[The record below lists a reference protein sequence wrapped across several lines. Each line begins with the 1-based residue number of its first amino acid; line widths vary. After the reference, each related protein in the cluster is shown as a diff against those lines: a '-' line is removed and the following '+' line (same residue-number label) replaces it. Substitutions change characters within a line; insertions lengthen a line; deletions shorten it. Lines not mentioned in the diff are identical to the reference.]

1 MAHALYGTVLE
12 NSVTRLER
20 YAACAYAHFLM
31 YGLKLSKR
39 AVYEF
44 APVDMGNIFH
54 KTLEL
59 FSKRLED
66 SSYTWRDIPE
76 EVQGAWVEECMDLV
90 TADYGNT
97 VLRSTARNAY
107 AAERMKRMMKR
118 TIWALGRQIQKGL
131 FVPENYEISFSG
143 VSDLEA
149 VNISLSPEEELR
161 LKGRIDRMDTCEE
174 EKNVYVKV
182 IDYKSGSTSFQLLSL
197 YHGLQLQLVVY
208 LNAAMELAAR
218 EHPGKEIHPAG
229 IFYYQIQDPVLDLE
243 PGEEGMD
250 LNERVMEKLKLS
262 GLVNKDPEIIQKLDQ
277 DMPGKSSVL
286 PLSYNKDG
294 SLRAG
299 SCVAAERQFR
309 DLSAFV
315 NRKIQ
320 KLGSE
325 ILEGRAD
332 VNPYELKGKT
342 ACDYCA
348 YRGVCGLD
356 PKDEGYGMRRLKAFA
371 DAEIWERIEEEMK

>member
-1 MAHALYGTVLE
+1 M
-12 NSVTRLER
+12 
-20 YAACAYAHFLM
+20 
-31 YGLKLSKR
+31 
-39 AVYEF
+39 
-44 APVDMGNIFH
+44 
-54 KTLEL
+54 
-59 FSKRLED
+59 
-66 SSYTWRDIPE
+66 
-76 EVQGAWVEECMDLV
+76 
-90 TADYGNT
+90 
-97 VLRSTARNAY
+97 
-107 AAERMKRMMKR
+107 
-118 TIWALGRQIQKGL
+118 
-131 FVPENYEISFSG
+131 
-143 VSDLEA
+143 
-149 VNISLSPEEELR
+149 NISLSPEEELR

-262 GLVNKDPEIIQKLDQ
+262 GLVNKDPEIIQKLDR

-299 SCVAAERQFR
+299 SGVAEERQFR
-309 DLSAFV
+309 ALSSFV

-320 KLGSE
+320 KLGTE

>member
-1 MAHALYGTVLE
+1 M
-12 NSVTRLER
+12 
-20 YAACAYAHFLM
+20 
-31 YGLKLSKR
+31 
-39 AVYEF
+39 
-44 APVDMGNIFH
+44 
-54 KTLEL
+54 
-59 FSKRLED
+59 
-66 SSYTWRDIPE
+66 
-76 EVQGAWVEECMDLV
+76 
-90 TADYGNT
+90 
-97 VLRSTARNAY
+97 
-107 AAERMKRMMKR
+107 
-118 TIWALGRQIQKGL
+118 
-131 FVPENYEISFSG
+131 
-143 VSDLEA
+143 
-149 VNISLSPEEELR
+149 
-161 LKGRIDRMDTCEE
+161 
-174 EKNVYVKV
+174 
-182 IDYKSGSTSFQLLSL
+182 SL

-208 LNAAMELAAR
+208 LNAAMELAGR

-243 PGEEGMD
+243 PGTEGAD

-262 GLVNKDPEIIQKLDQ
+262 GLVNGDPEVIRKLDQ

-299 SCVAAERQFR
+299 SSVAAERQFR
-309 DLSAFV
+309 DLTSFV
-315 NRKIQ
+315 NRKIR

-356 PKDEGYGMRRLKAFA
+356 PKDEGYGMRRLKVFE
-371 DAEIWERIEEEMK
+371 DAEIWERIEEEVAQ